1 MDALVPFTAGL
12 STAGALIVTIGA
24 QNAFVLRQGLRR
36 EHVGAVV
43 ALCIASDAV
52 LTQAG
57 VQGVGAAL
65 AASPAWTLAA
75 RVLGALFLAAYG
87 WRALRAAWS
96 PGALAVERG
105 PAGRAAPLGAT
116 VATTLALT
124 WLNPHV
130 YLDTIVLLGAA
141 AARWPAAGRLAY
153 GAGALAASVL
163 WFPLRGWG
171 AGRLAP
177 VFARPQAWRA
187 LDAAVGV
194 TMWAMAAMLVL
205 PTAA

>member
-1 MDALVPFTAGL
+1 MDPLLPFTAGL

-43 ALCIASDAV
+43 GICITSDAV

-57 VQGVGAAL
+57 VLGVGTAL

-75 RVLGALFLAAYG
+75 RVLGALFLLAYG
-87 WRALRAAWS
+87 FRALRSAWA
-96 PGALAVERG
+96 PGVLAVDRG
-105 PAGRAAPLGAT
+105 PAGRLAPLGAT

-141 AARWPAAGRLAY
+141 AARWPAAGRYAF
-153 GAGALAASVL
+153 GAGALSASVL
-163 WFPLRGWG
+163 WFPLLGWG

-177 VFARPQAWRA
+177 VFARPAAWRV
-187 LDAAVGV
+187 LDAGVGV
-194 TMWAMAAMLVL
+194 TMWLMAAMLLL
-205 PTAA
+205 PAA